1 MKTTNGK
8 RGGNLVGKPHNDKS
22 GNPVGGIKAQ
32 VTDAGGK
39 PVELEG
45 GEVIINKEASKKH
58 WKELSRINQSAGNG
72 VPINPPIDPHDE
84 DPVDYEEGG
93 KIIEFNR
100 NHIPNK
106 WILGYAKSIKKD
118 HPEIWTLGGNI
129 FGNTAFENL
138 SRVSERGYWLD
149 SEKWMYIKW
158 RSYVAR
164 HAHDFRIEGVV
175 AMLKW
180 VDKVDKGWKYMKDLI
195 EDKISK
201 SKAKP
206 KSMKDG
212 GSVITYK
219 MKFNKKYGFDS
230 NESHSLAEIAK
241 LTKLKLSALQ
251 DIYDKGIGAYK
262 TNPQSVRPNV
272 KSKEQ
277 WAMAR
282 VYSAVMGGKAAKV
295 DANELERGKK
305 YADGGSVGFENML
318 FTELAEHDAPSFKG
332 GGLVDSYKRAMT
344 NLEINGIVVY
354 DDESETVVIAYND
367 GLHKR
372 KLGIYNLNLIYKT
385 IAIIDED
392 AASRIIVN
400 INQGIFDEFDKN
412 KVIDYNKY
420 KTLVIINQF
429 EVIYNS
435 TQHDAPRFKVGGEL
449 AKGIKAEMEH
459 KGTIDRFKREGIS
472 DKDVAK
478 SIAEDHLKEDSRYY
492 TKLLEMESKMATG
505 GLIIPDKKKF
515 YSFMSDESG
524 VGSFKLIEN
533 AKPVIINNVDGEF
546 FSYKDSS
553 NYYTIIEAT
562 RGMGIDV
569 TRKKL
574 SDAIKVAEE
583 KITSF
588 TKTIALQDVITRA
601 IERNGL
607 SPRYEV
613 GEEKPKKERKPR
625 QPKPP
630 VAQNEPAITDF
641 SKAAFSLITPTR
653 EPSRLTYLQ
662 QILVRTKAFKD
673 FFGDWETAAKQY
685 LADNRENWD
694 KHYNTISKC
703 IDFVTLEPKLVYHG
717 TRVSNEFFEFDVTM
731 QTGVGRPYAYFA
743 HNREYSDNFTQ
754 VSQRQDN
761 DANSYLYSVFL
772 NTRRPF
778 MALGSDYEQKTR
790 NAEGWFQVIVG
801 TIVWDYFKTTERNEI
816 TIKIENAVRSQIFSF
831 IDNVIGQSYYPFWTL
846 MARDRNGEFK
856 AFLMSYKYDSVF
868 YGEEIKVGYD
878 VSNPA
883 EYTNAVTIFNPND
896 IKLGDGRNLNFNP
909 MKADIR
915 LENGGNLPVDNSEQ
929 NTQNDLTKKEQL
941 ASTLFGGK
949 FENGGSLN
957 IVEQNFIAK
966 DIQPVMTSKS
976 REYVEDLIKKMKL

>member
-354 DDESETVVIAYND
+354 DDESETIVIAYND

-435 TQHDAPRFKVGGEL
+435 TQHDAPSF
-449 AKGIKAEMEH
+449 AE
-459 KGTIDRFKREGIS
+459 
-472 DKDVAK
+472 
-478 SIAEDHLKEDSRYY
+478 
-492 TKLLEMESKMATG
+492 
-505 GLIIPDKKKF
+505 
-515 YSFMSDESG
+515 
-524 VGSFKLIEN
+524 
-533 AKPVIINNVDGEF
+533 
-546 FSYKDSS
+546 
-553 NYYTIIEAT
+553 
-562 RGMGIDV
+562 
-569 TRKKL
+569 
-574 SDAIKVAEE
+574 
-583 KITSF
+583 
-588 TKTIALQDVITRA
+588 
-601 IERNGL
+601 
-607 SPRYEV
+607 
-613 GEEKPKKERKPR
+613 
-625 QPKPP
+625 
-630 VAQNEPAITDF
+630 
-641 SKAAFSLITPTR
+641 
-653 EPSRLTYLQ
+653 
-662 QILVRTKAFKD
+662 
-673 FFGDWETAAKQY
+673 
-685 LADNRENWD
+685 
-694 KHYNTISKC
+694 
-703 IDFVTLEPKLVYHG
+703 
-717 TRVSNEFFEFDVTM
+717 
-731 QTGVGRPYAYFA
+731 
-743 HNREYSDNFTQ
+743 
-754 VSQRQDN
+754 
-761 DANSYLYSVFL
+761 
-772 NTRRPF
+772 
-778 MALGSDYEQKTR
+778 
-790 NAEGWFQVIVG
+790 
-801 TIVWDYFKTTERNEI
+801 
-816 TIKIENAVRSQIFSF
+816 
-831 IDNVIGQSYYPFWTL
+831 
-846 MARDRNGEFK
+846 
-856 AFLMSYKYDSVF
+856 
-868 YGEEIKVGYD
+868 
-878 VSNPA
+878 
-883 EYTNAVTIFNPND
+883 
-896 IKLGDGRNLNFNP
+896 
-909 MKADIR
+909 
-915 LENGGNLPVDNSEQ
+915 GGNLSSQFTPIIQYRELGITNDDGTIEYKPLPEFYLWIYDDAESQKKLDNGIYEYAYPS
-929 NTQNDLTKKEQL
+929 TDFGNDLEIIWKDFNKYKGNKRIIGFIFGSLKKTGDLVKVDGGWRFIHDGGYSGMEIGIMTTRPKFRRKGVNEFAIKYL
-941 ASTLFGGK
+941 RKKFGLEKNQVSFYEPTDMGEAFIKSGK
-949 FENGGSLN
+949 FENGGFIPANGTLN
-957 IVEQNFIAK
+957 NKNKTSKLDYKKVGNDFEFVVYDGEPNPVEGYTKVNYKKRNKNKVLMNYNQFVNYLYVEGFIDDKFKDGGEIKDEFANTKKLIDEIKKHSFYTKGAISTAK
-966 DIQPVMTSKS
+966 DGQKYRYDSYVLKYPNTANWLVQLFEKASEENTGKS
-976 REYVEDLIKKMKL
+976 YHTQFNHTDKYSFSYDRARFKGMPHGKMSFKELVLM